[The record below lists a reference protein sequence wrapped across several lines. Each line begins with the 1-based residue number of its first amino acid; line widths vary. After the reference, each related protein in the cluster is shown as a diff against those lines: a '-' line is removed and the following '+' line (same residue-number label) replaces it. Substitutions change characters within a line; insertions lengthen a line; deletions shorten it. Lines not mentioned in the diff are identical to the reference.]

1 MTRKVARTLRDSCFA
16 QLRGQIAQYY
26 PDAGAKINKGDL
38 WIGFPNGSEI
48 LFAGLDDVEK
58 LKSIYD
64 ITGIWIE
71 EASELE
77 EGDFNQ
83 LDIRL
88 RTDFDYYLQMI
99 LSFNPVS
106 ITHWLKRRFFDTPDL
121 RAVYTRAPTRDNRFL
136 TPEAVQTLEGFKDK
150 DEYFY
155 MVYCLGQWGV
165 TGKTVFDG
173 KAISERPAEDPGA
186 CASWLLRV
194 RRDGGWRAYRK
205 DPVAGRQPR
214 TGEGLQEA
222 GAGAALRHRRGHCR
236 RRQ

>member
-16 QLRGQIAQYY
+16 QLRGQIALYY

-83 LDIRL
+83 LGHPPADRL
-88 RTDFDYYLQMI
+88 RL
-99 LSFNPVS
+99 L
-106 ITHWLKRRFFDTPDL
+106 
-121 RAVYTRAPTRDNRFL
+121 
-136 TPEAVQTLEGFKDK
+136 
-150 DEYFY
+150 
-155 MVYCLGQWGV
+155 
-165 TGKTVFDG
+165 
-173 KAISERPAEDPGA
+173 PAD
-186 CASWLLRV
+186 
-194 RRDGGWRAYRK
+194 
-205 DPVAGRQPR
+205 DPVVQPR
-214 TGEGLQEA
+214 LHNPTG
-222 GAGAALRHRRGHCR
+222 
-236 RRQ
+236 